1 MLTVPKLAH
10 QPQLKKRITAPPCL
24 PQHSSSDYL
33 RPISMLPV
41 GKTPKEQI
49 LLPNLIKGKE
59 NIPITKNDVLLFS
72 SPSNNNEVIFKNPQ

>member
-10 QPQLKKRITAPPCL
+10 QPQLKKTVTAPPCL

-41 GKTPKEQI
+41 VKTPKEQI
-49 LLPNLIKGKE
+49 LSPNLIKGKE
-59 NIPITKNDVLLFS
+59 NFPITKNDVPFFS
-72 SPSNNNEVIFKNPQ
+72 SPLNNNQTHFKNHQ